1 MLLHHA
7 NVAPT
12 PGPKAT
18 HHPPLRLAHHPMTDG
33 PLTADARHAL
43 RALTRLVA
51 DRAAREARLKRDLE
65 ESLAAATAKRSFSA
79 SAREARVAAE
89 RERLAAEFA
98 QAQALAR
105 ERCEAAST
113 AAIREAEQRL
123 STIED
128 RAETDAASLRKRLEE
143 AAWMAETLYDS
154 ESPRPVQAFDRVRAT
169 VSGCLTQLAAIE
181 QQTAALLAQWR
192 MGQPPAADAST
203 SSNIAAPPPETA
215 DVGAAELRLATD
227 AAVRACDRAASGVLP
242 RLFIVALPEA
252 LAILGGAGLGVLAA
266 WQSGWNP
273 IVGLGSGAGA
283 AVFLGAGLFALHR
296 TAKASLLHRVAT
308 AAQTLSACR
317 ARAKDVLAVAATERD
332 RASAAIKAN
341 RDSTIASAKAAL
353 TVGNDELRTLRQRHR
368 TEAEQAKAA
377 ALESA
382 TRQRDDAL
390 AAAETANT
398 TGLSNLDEWA
408 SSQTAADDATFTRT
422 TEQANALF
430 TREWAA
436 LEHDW
441 HGGTHAA
448 SQTLE
453 RITQEARAAF
463 TPWPDAVWANLNE
476 AGEGDWP
483 RNNTC
488 PSAIPI
494 GVQRACLPAMPG
506 GLSADSRLALRIPGE
521 VPLPVAL
528 ELPDRCSLLVQFG
541 TSRQDPTTAAARTA
555 ALDTLRNTALRLLTG
570 LPPGKVRFTF
580 IDPVGLGQSFSAFMH
595 LADHNEQLVGE
606 RIWTEPRHIEARLAD
621 LTEHMENVIQKYL
634 RNQFATIEDYNVHA
648 GEVAEPYRFL
658 VLADLPSGLNEAAAK
673 RLASII
679 AAGPRCGVYTLIAQD
694 LRHPLPAGLLQADLD
709 QAHVRLVWKKIAGS
723 PPDAPPAFVRID
735 TDFAQWPLRLEA
747 PPADARFNAIV
758 HAAGRAAAHAG
769 RVEVP
774 FEMVAPGAGQ
784 VWSASTARELSIP
797 VGRAGATKLQH
808 LILGRGTAQHA
819 LIAGRTGSG
828 KSTLL
833 HALIVSGA
841 LWHSPAE
848 LEYYLVDFKKGVE
861 FKTYATHRLPHARVV
876 AVESEREFGLSVLR
890 RLDGELRSRGDLFR
904 AAGAQDV
911 AGFRAS
917 KPTHPMPRTV
927 LVIDEFQELFVED
940 DKIAQESA
948 LLLDRL
954 VRQGRAFGMHVVL
967 GSQTLG
973 GAYSLARS
981 TIGQMGVRIALAC
994 NEADALLIMG
1004 DDNTA
1009 PRLLNR
1015 PGEAIYND
1023 SSGAVEANNPFQV
1036 AWLSDARRAEVLDDA
1051 ARRAA
1056 GDGLASAEPIVFE
1069 GGSAADLSRNRPL
1082 RAARA
1087 AAAARGSATQSP
1099 LLWLGEPV
1107 AIKDP
1112 TAFTLRRQSGSN
1124 LLILGQRDQ
1133 TALAFAVSALASLG
1147 AQGTRGDDVLVLDG
1161 TPADAAPD
1169 TVDVLERAAAAHTP
1183 GARLIPY
1190 REIAPTLAAL
1200 AAEIDRRA
1208 SEGASSGPTKVL
1220 LIHGLQRFRTL
1231 RRPENEFDF
1240 SPSTGEAAAPAPD
1253 KLLVAILRDGPGVGI
1268 HVVCWCDTLANLN
1281 RTLDRSSIH
1290 EFDGRVL
1297 MQVSAADSSALIDS
1311 PAAGLIGANRA
1322 ILFSEEQGTI
1332 EKFVPYA
1339 LA

>member
-1 MLLHHA
+1 
-7 NVAPT
+7 
-12 PGPKAT
+12 
-18 HHPPLRLAHHPMTDG
+18 MTDG

-51 DRAAREARLKRDLE
+51 SRAERETRLKRDLE
-65 ESLAAATAKRSFSA
+65 ESLAAAAAKRSVA
-79 SAREARVAAE
+79 TTAREARSATE
-89 RERLAAEFA
+89 RERLAAECSHA
-98 QAQALAR
+98 QTLSR
-105 ERCEAAST
+105 ERYEAAFA
-113 AAIREAEQRL
+113 AAIRDADQRVANL
-123 STIED
+123 EE
-128 RAETDAASLRKRLEE
+128 RAEADTAALRKRLEE
-143 AAWMAETLYDS
+143 AAWMAETLFDS
-154 ESPRPVQAFDRVRAT
+154 ESPRPGQAFERSRAT
-169 VSGCLTQLAAIE
+169 ISGCLTQLAGIE
-181 QQTAALLAQWR
+181 QQTAALFAQWR
-192 MGQPPAADAST
+192 MGPPPAVSAAECP
-203 SSNIAAPPPETA
+203 AAPPPETA
-215 DVGAAELRLATD
+215 DVGVAELRLATD
-227 AAVRACDRAASGVLP
+227 QASRQSDLALSGALP
-242 RLFIVALPEA
+242 RLFIVPLPEA
-252 LAILGGAGLGVLAA
+252 IALLAGTGLGLLAA
-266 WQSGWNP
+266 WQSHWNP
-273 IVGLGSGAGA
+273 LVGLGAGA
-283 AVFLGAGLFALHR
+283 AGAVFSGVGLFALHR
-296 TAKASLLHRVAT
+296 AAKHTLVQRIT
-308 AAQTLSACR
+308 EAAHAISACR
-317 ARAKDVLAVAATERD
+317 ARAKAVLAVAAQERD
-332 RASAAIKAN
+332 RASAAIKSS
-341 RDSTIASAKAAL
+341 RDSTVASAKAAAA
-353 TVGNDELRTLRQRHR
+353 VSADELRTLLQRHR
-368 TEAEQAKAA
+368 AETETAKSAALNAATHERDTAMASAESARTGGLSILEQWLTSQAA
-377 ALESA
+377 ADEA
-382 TRQRDDAL
+382 AFAL
-390 AAAETANT
+390 STSRAN
-398 TGLSNLDEWA
+398 
-408 SSQTAADDATFTRT
+408 ATFTR
-422 TEQANALF
+422 
-430 TREWAA
+430 EWEA
-436 LEHDW
+436 LEHEW
-441 HGGTHAA
+441 HGGTHNA
-448 SQTLE
+448 SQTFE
-453 RITQEARAAF
+453 RTLREARAPF
-463 TPWPDAVWANLNE
+463 TAWTDPAWAGLTD

-483 RNNTC
+483 RNDTC
-488 PSAIPI
+488 PKAVPI
-494 GVQRACLPAMPG
+494 GTQRVNPAAMPN
-506 GLSADSRLALRIPGE
+506 GLSTDPRLALRGPAE
-521 VPLPVAL
+521 PTLPIAL

-541 TSRQDPTTAAARTA
+541 SGRSDPSIPAARA
-555 ALDTLRNTALRLLTG
+555 SALDTLRNTALRLLTG

-634 RNQFATIEDYNVHA
+634 RNQFATIEDYNIHA

-658 VLADLPSGLNEAAAK
+658 VLADLPAGLNEAAAK

-679 AAGPRCGVYTLIAQD
+679 AAGPRCGVYTLIVQD
-694 LRHPLPAGLLQADLD
+694 LRHPLPAGILQADLD
-709 QAHVRLVWKKIAGS
+709 QAHVRLAWKKIAGT
-723 PPDAPPAFVRID
+723 PPDAPPAFVRVD
-735 TDFAQWPLRLEA
+735 TDFAQWPLQLES
-747 PPADARFNAIV
+747 PPTDARFNAIV

-774 FEMVAPGAGQ
+774 FEMVSPNADQ
-784 VWSASTARELSIP
+784 IWSASTARELSIP

-841 LWHSPAE
+841 LWHSPTE
-848 LEYYLVDFKKGVE
+848 LEFYLVDFKKGVE
-861 FKTYATHRLPHARVV
+861 FKTYATRLLPHARVV

-911 AGFRAS
+911 AGFRAAR
-917 KPTHPMPRTV
+917 PGHPMPRTL

-1036 AWLSDARRAEVLDDA
+1036 AWLSDSRRTELLDEA

-1056 GDGLASAEPIVFE
+1056 ADGLATAQPIIFE

-1082 RAARA
+1082 KAARA
-1087 AAAARGSATQSP
+1087 AALATGAAAQSP
-1099 LLWLGEPV
+1099 LIWLGEPV

-1112 TAFTLRRQSGSN
+1112 TSFTLRRQSGSN

-1133 TALAFAVSALASLG
+1133 TALAFAVSAIASLG
-1147 AQGTRGDDVLVLDG
+1147 AQGTSGTDLVLLDG
-1161 TPADAAPD
+1161 TPSDAAPD
-1169 TVDVLERAAAAHTP
+1169 TLGVLERAATAHVP
-1183 GARLIPY
+1183 GARLVPY
-1190 REIAPTLAAL
+1190 REIAPALADL
-1200 AAEIDRRA
+1200 AAEIERRA
-1208 SEGASSGPTKVL
+1208 SDGASGGPTKVL
-1220 LIHGLQRFRTL
+1220 LIHGLQRFRSL

-1240 SPSTGEAAAPAPD
+1240 SSPSSDTAAAAPPD
-1253 KLLVAILRDGPGVGI
+1253 KLLITILRDGPGVGI

-1281 RTLDRSSIH
+1281 RTLDRSSIR

-1339 LA
+1339 LG